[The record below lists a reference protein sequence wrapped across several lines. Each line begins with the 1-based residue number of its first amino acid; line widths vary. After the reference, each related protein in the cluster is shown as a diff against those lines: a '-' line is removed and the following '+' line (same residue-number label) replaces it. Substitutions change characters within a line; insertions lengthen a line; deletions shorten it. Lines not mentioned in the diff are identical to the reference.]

1 MAESKSID
9 FGVQF
14 DVIDEIKEPEGMRMR
29 LVQNHRTKNIAIQ
42 SWGFM
47 SGEWITTQRYKD
59 VQEMWDKS
67 KILAARIVE
76 DQKKKKKKAK

>member
-1 MAESKSID
+1 MTDKKID

-14 DVIDEIKEPEGMRMR
+14 DVIDEINEPKSMKSR
-29 LVQNHRTKNIAIQ
+29 LIRSHRTKSIAIQ
-42 SWGFM
+42 TWGIM

-67 KILAARIVE
+67 K
-76 DQKKKKKKAK
+76 KFAKSLGEK